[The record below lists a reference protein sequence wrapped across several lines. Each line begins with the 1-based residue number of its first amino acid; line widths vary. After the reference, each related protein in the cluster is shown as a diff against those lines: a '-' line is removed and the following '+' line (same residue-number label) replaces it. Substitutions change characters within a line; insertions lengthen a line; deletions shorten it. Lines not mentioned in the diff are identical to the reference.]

1 MWVADAAVHLE
12 RTQPVTDSAV
22 ADHADSDRPT
32 RRALF
37 GAGVIGAALAM
48 AGSRS
53 ASAATNG
60 LSESDAALVGFA
72 ISLELTARDLYDSA
86 IEAGAEGQL
95 WDVMR
100 EQHESYAQR
109 LAGIAGVPTD
119 QRNDEVFDALEG
131 GFRSATSAAA
141 FDLEN
146 VAAATH
152 TELLGEVTD
161 VNAAKAIAA
170 IIATESRHATVLAD
184 VAGMGDDLDA
194 LVLNTAAP
202 LSPEA

>member
-1 MWVADAAVHLE
+1 
-12 RTQPVTDSAV
+12 VTDSAV
-22 ADHADSDRPT
+22 ADQADSDRPT

-53 ASAATNG
+53 ASAATSG
-60 LSESDAALVGFA
+60 LSEGDAALVGFA
-72 ISLELTARDLYDSA
+72 ISLELSARDLYDAA
-86 IEAGAEGQL
+86 IDAGATGQV

-109 LAGIAGVPTD
+109 LAGIIGVPANT
-119 QRNDEVFDALEG
+119 RNDDVYDALVG
-131 GFRSATSAAA
+131 DFRGSTSAAA

-152 TELLGEVTD
+152 TELLGVVTHTGL
-161 VNAAKAIAA
+161 AGAIAS
-170 IIATESRHATVLAD
+170 IAAMESRHATVLAG
-184 VAGMGDDLDA
+184 VAGMGDDFDA
-194 LVLNTAAP
+194 LFLNSATP
-202 LSPEA
+202 VSPPEA

>member
-1 MWVADAAVHLE
+1 M
-12 RTQPVTDSAV
+12 TDSAV
-22 ADHADSDRPT
+22 ADQTDSDRPT

-48 AGSRS
+48 AGSRP
-53 ASAATNG
+53 ASAAADG
-60 LSESDAALVGFA
+60 LSEGDAALVGFA
-72 ISLELTARDLYDSA
+72 ISLELSARDLYDSA
-86 IEAGAEGQL
+86 IDAGATGQV

-119 QRNDEVFDALEG
+119 QRNDEVFDALESS
-131 GFRSATSAAA
+131 FRTATSAAA

-152 TELLGEVTD
+152 IDLLGEVTD
-161 VNAAKAIAA
+161 DGAAKAMAA
-170 IIATESRHATVLAD
+170 IVAMESRHATVLAD
-184 VAGMGDDLDA
+184 LAGMGDDLDA
-194 LVLNTAAP
+194 LFLNTATA

>member
-1 MWVADAAVHLE
+1 M
-12 RTQPVTDSAV
+12 TDSAV
-22 ADHADSDRPT
+22 ADQTDSDRPT

-48 AGSRS
+48 AGSRP
-53 ASAATNG
+53 ASAAADG
-60 LSESDAALVGFA
+60 LSEGDAALVGFA
-72 ISLELTARDLYDSA
+72 ISLELSARDLYDSA
-86 IEAGAEGQL
+86 IEAGATGQV

-119 QRNDEVFDALEG
+119 QRNDEVFDALESS
-131 GFRSATSAAA
+131 FRTATSAAA

-152 TELLGEVTD
+152 IDLLGEITD
-161 VNAAKAIAA
+161 DGAAKAMAA
-170 IIATESRHATVLAD
+170 IVSMESRHATVLAD
-184 VAGMGDDLDA
+184 LAGMGDDLDA
-194 LVLNTAAP
+194 LFLNTATA

>member
-1 MWVADAAVHLE
+1 M
-12 RTQPVTDSAV
+12 TDSAV
-22 ADHADSDRPT
+22 ADQADPDRPT

-53 ASAATNG
+53 ASATSSG

-72 ISLELTARDLYDSA
+72 ISLELTARDLYDAA
-86 IEAGAEGQL
+86 IEAGATGKM

-109 LAGIAGVPTD
+109 LAGIAGVPAD

-131 GFRSATSAAA
+131 DFRGATSAAG

-161 VNAAKAIAA
+161 DNAAKAFAA
-170 IIATESRHATVLAD
+170 IIAMESRHATVLAGL
-184 VAGMGDDLDA
+184 AGMGDDLDA
-194 LVLNTAAP
+194 LFLNTATA

>member
-1 MWVADAAVHLE
+1 M
-12 RTQPVTDSAV
+12 TDSAV
-22 ADHADSDRPT
+22 ADQADSDRPT

-53 ASAATNG
+53 ASAATTG
-60 LSESDAALVGFA
+60 LSEGDASLVGFA
-72 ISLELTARDLYDSA
+72 ISLELTARDLYDAA
-86 IEAGAEGQL
+86 IEAGATGQV

-109 LAGIAGVPTD
+109 LAGIIGVSANT
-119 QRNDEVFDALEG
+119 RNDDVYDALVG
-131 GFRSATSAAA
+131 GFRGATSQAA

-152 TELLGEVTD
+152 TELLGVVTHT
-161 VNAAKAIAA
+161 VLAGAIAS
-170 IIATESRHATVLAD
+170 IAAMESRHATVLAD

-194 LVLNTAAP
+194 LFLNTATP
-202 LSPEA
+202 VSPPEA